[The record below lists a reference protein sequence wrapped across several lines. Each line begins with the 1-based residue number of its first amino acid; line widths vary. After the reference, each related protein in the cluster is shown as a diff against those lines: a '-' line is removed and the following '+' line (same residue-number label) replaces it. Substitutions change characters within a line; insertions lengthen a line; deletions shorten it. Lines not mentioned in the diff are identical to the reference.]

1 MKTVMEVEP
10 ITQWSKYRSRPLVI
24 SGPCS
29 AETETQLISTAMEL
43 AASGKVDIIR
53 AGLWKPRTRPG
64 TFEGVGAAG
73 LPWLKRVKEE
83 TGLGIATE
91 VANARHVYEALK
103 YGVDHIWIGARSTA
117 NPFVVQE
124 IADALLGSD
133 VTVLVK
139 NPVNPELELWVGAI
153 ERLQKAGIR
162 KIGAIHRGFSSYE
175 KTPFRNTPHWLIP
188 IELKQRI
195 KNLPVICDPSH
206 ICGNRSLLFE
216 VSQKAMDLNFDG
228 LMLESHMDP
237 DKALSDAA
245 QQVTPKTLQCLLG
258 RLVMRNP
265 EPADG
270 PLLNELEELRKKI
283 DLYDEQ
289 LIDILEQR
297 MMVAQSI
304 ARHKKQNN
312 ITILQARRWAE
323 VVKKNV
329 GIAQKKGLSTEFM
342 NNILRF
348 IHQESINHQNRVMNE
363 GSGIPEI
370 DDSNPGLIQAEKK
383 VQPFGQAAE

>member
-1 MKTVMEVEP
+1 MKTIMEVEP
-10 ITQWSKYRSRPLVI
+10 ITQWNKYKSRPLVI

-29 AETETQLISTAMEL
+29 AETEGQLVSTALEL
-43 AASGKVDIIR
+43 AASGKVDVIR

-64 TFEGVGAAG
+64 TFEGVGGAG

-124 IADALLGSD
+124 IADALQGSD

-139 NPVNPELELWVGAI
+139 NPVNPELELWMGAI

-175 KTPFRNTPHWLIP
+175 KTPYRNIPHWLIP

-216 VSQKAMDLNFDG
+216 ISQKAMDLNFDG
-228 LMLESHMDP
+228 LMLESHLDP
-237 DKALSDAA
+237 DNALSDAA
-245 QQVTPKTLQCLLG
+245 QQITPGTLQCLLS
-258 RLVMRNP
+258 RLVMRDP
-265 EPADG
+265 EPANG
-270 PLLNELEELRKKI
+270 PLLDELEELRRKI

-289 LIDILEQR
+289 LIDTLEQR

-329 GIAQKKGLSTEFM
+329 AIAEKKGLSPDFM

-348 IHQESINHQNRVMNE
+348 IHQESINHQNLIMNE
-363 GSGIPEI
+363 PSMLPEAREN
-370 DDSNPGLIQAEKK
+370 SPELSAAEKA
-383 VQPFGQAAE
+383 V